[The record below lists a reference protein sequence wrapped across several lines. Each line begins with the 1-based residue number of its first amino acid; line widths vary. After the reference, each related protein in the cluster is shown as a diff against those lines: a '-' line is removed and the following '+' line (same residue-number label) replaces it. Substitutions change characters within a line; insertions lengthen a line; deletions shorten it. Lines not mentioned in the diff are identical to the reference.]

1 MINNSLDI
9 RQLSVDFTHNK
20 SVQVFD
26 FLKDSEADKLY
37 NWFNFD
43 IPEDW
48 WFTSIHNPNEEGYDG
63 ANNIQRKPGSEKL
76 IEEKISEANEAFLNG
91 NFSYVF
97 DRSMPHA
104 ATCTCRECQFLNW
117 LGSDFMLF
125 FIRSITGVEVSR
137 TNEVFASRFTSNQFL
152 SPHHDEGKGKI
163 GFVYTLT
170 KNWRPEWGGNLHFM
184 EDDYSTVIKTI
195 VPVFNRLTIFDIPS
209 KNGVP
214 HYVSHIL
221 PTVKSNRISITGWFE

>member
-63 ANNIQRKPGSEKL
+63 ANNIQRKSGSEKL
-76 IEEKISEANEAFLNG
+76 IEEKYLKEDKYYILHFFLN
-91 NFSYVF
+91 N
-97 DRSMPHA
+97 
-104 ATCTCRECQFLNW
+104 
-117 LGSDFMLF
+117 
-125 FIRSITGVEVSR
+125 I
-137 TNEVFASRFTSNQFL
+137 
-152 SPHHDEGKGKI
+152 
-163 GFVYTLT
+163 
-170 KNWRPEWGGNLHFM
+170 
-184 EDDYSTVIKTI
+184 
-195 VPVFNRLTIFDIPS
+195 
-209 KNGVP
+209 
-214 HYVSHIL
+214 
-221 PTVKSNRISITGWFE
+221 